1 MLETDNSV
9 LLVIDV
15 QEKLS
20 RLVHQREKLID
31 NIQRLIKGMKVFE
44 IPIIVT
50 EQYPQGLG
58 TTISEVTQLLPDV
71 KRLSKVSFSCCGDET
86 ILKELKT
93 IGRRQILVSGIEG
106 HVCVYQTV
114 VDLIKYSYEVQVVT
128 DTVSSRTPENRK
140 IAFYLLD
147 KAGATLT
154 SVETVLF
161 ELLKIARNDKF
172 KAISQIVK

>member
-1 MLETDNSV
+1 MLDVNNT
-9 LLVIDV
+9 LMIIIDV

-20 RLVHQREKLID
+20 RLIFQREKLID
-31 NIQRLIKGMKVFE
+31 STQRLIKGIKVFE
-44 IPIIVT
+44 IPVIIT

-58 TTISEVTQLLPDV
+58 TTISDVTQLLPDV
-71 KRLSKVSFSCCGDET
+71 KRLSKVSFSCCGDEAF
-86 ILKELKT
+86 LKELRT

-114 VDLIKYSYEVQVVT
+114 VDLINYGYEVHVVT

-161 ELLKIARNDKF
+161 ELLKIARGDKF

>member
-9 LLVIDV
+9 LLIIDI
-15 QEKLS
+15 QEKLLK
-20 RLVHQREKLID
+20 LVHQREKLID

-58 TTISEVTQLLPDV
+58 TTISEVTQLLPDI
-71 KRLSKVSFSCCGDET
+71 KRLSKVCFSCCGDET
-86 ILKELKT
+86 IIKELKT
-93 IGRRQILVSGIEG
+93 IGRRQVLVSGIEG
-106 HVCVYQTV
+106 HICVYQTV
-114 VDLIKYSYEVQVVT
+114 VDLIKYGYEVYIVT

-161 ELLKIARNDKF
+161 ELLKIARGDKF
-172 KAISQIVK
+172 KAISHIVK